1 MSKILIIGG
10 VAGGASLAARLRRL
24 DEQAEIILIEKGP
37 YISYANCGLPYY
49 IGDAIPQREK
59 LFVQSV
65 SGFSQRFKI
74 DIRTLSEAVQII
86 PERKTV
92 CIRKAE
98 TGETYEENYDK
109 LLLSPGANP
118 IVPDLPGIRSE
129 GIFTLRDVTD
139 TDRIKQHMRQHN
151 VEDAVVVGGGFIGL
165 EMAENLTMAG
175 LEVHL
180 VEKAPQ
186 VMTPLDPEMAN
197 FIHQKMYDN
206 GISLHLC
213 CGVTAFEPDGTAIRV
228 HLDNGTEIKTSMV
241 LLCMGVRPNTALA
254 EAAGLRLGSLGGI
267 AVNSYM
273 QTSDPDIYAVGDA
286 VEIPHMLLQH
296 PVLLPLAGPANK
308 EARIAADNI
317 AFGNHRQ
324 YRGCIGTAI
333 AKIFDLHAATV
344 GLNEKQLAKE
354 GIPYIASHT
363 HSASHASYYPASKM
377 VDTKL
382 LFHPETGQILGA
394 QIIGMQGVDKRVEM
408 IAQIIR
414 HKGTVEDLCET
425 EQAYAPPFASAK
437 DPVNMAGFVA
447 ENILHDRYRIIQW
460 NEWQKHDKSG
470 TLLLDVRTPEEFRMG
485 HLPEAVNLEVDH
497 LRENLNQL
505 PKDKEIVIYCAIGLR
520 AYIAYRILT
529 QHGFTNI
536 RSISG
541 GYRTYQMAVK
551 KF

>member
-92 CIRKAE
+92 RIRQLE
-98 TGETYEENYDK
+98 SGETYEERYDK
-109 LLLSPGANP
+109 LLLSPGALP
-118 IVPDLPGIRSE
+118 VVPDLPGIRSE
-129 GIFTLRDVTD
+129 GIFTLRDVQD
-139 TDRIKQHMRQHN
+139 TDRIKQYLQERH
-151 VEDAVVVGGGFIGL
+151 VEEAVVAGGGFIGL

-186 VMTPLDPEMAN
+186 VMAPLDPEMAN
-197 FIHQKMYDN
+197 FIHQKLYDN
-206 GISLHLC
+206 GISLHLR
-213 CGVTAFEPDGTAIRV
+213 CGITAFVPEAEGIRV
-228 HLDNGTEIKTSMV
+228 CLDNGEEIRTGMV
-241 LLCMGVRPNTALA
+241 LLCMGVKPNTTLA
-254 EAAGLRLGSLGGI
+254 EAAGLRIGSLGGI
-267 AVNSYM
+267 AVNSHM

-286 VEIPHMLLQH
+286 VEIPHLLLQR

-317 AFGNHRQ
+317 ASGNHRS
-324 YRGCIGTAI
+324 YKGCIGTAI
-333 AKIFDLHAATV
+333 TKVFDLHAATV
-344 GLNEKQLAKE
+344 GLNEKQLKRE
-354 GIPYIASHT
+354 GLPYIASHT

-377 VDTKL
+377 MDLKI
-382 LFHPETGQILGA
+382 LFHPETGRLWGA
-394 QIIGMQGVDKRVEM
+394 QIVGMQGVDKRIEM
-408 IAQIIR
+408 MAQIIR
-414 HKGTVEDLCET
+414 HQGTVEELCET

-447 ENILHDRYRIIQW
+447 ENLLQDRCRVLQW
-460 NEWQKHDKSG
+460 DEWLQRDKSG
-470 TLLLDVRTPEEFRMG
+470 TLLVDVRTPEEFRTG
-485 HLPEAVNLEVDH
+485 HLPEAVNMELDQ
-497 LRENLNQL
+497 LRENLDKL
-505 PKDKEIVIYCAIGLR
+505 PRDKEIVLYCAIGLR
-520 AYIAYRILT
+520 AYLAYRILA
-529 QHGFTNI
+529 QHGFTNLY
-536 RSISG
+536 SISG
-541 GYRTYQMAVK
+541 GYRTCQMAMK
-551 KF
+551 QF

>member
-213 CGVTAFEPDGTAIRV
+213 CGVTAFEPDGPAIRV

-267 AVNSYM
+267 AVNSHM

-286 VEIPHMLLQH
+286 E
-296 PVLLPLAGPANK
+296 
-308 EARIAADNI
+308 
-317 AFGNHRQ
+317 
-324 YRGCIGTAI
+324 
-333 AKIFDLHAATV
+333 
-344 GLNEKQLAKE
+344 
-354 GIPYIASHT
+354 
-363 HSASHASYYPASKM
+363 
-377 VDTKL
+377 
-382 LFHPETGQILGA
+382 
-394 QIIGMQGVDKRVEM
+394 
-408 IAQIIR
+408 
-414 HKGTVEDLCET
+414 
-425 EQAYAPPFASAK
+425 
-437 DPVNMAGFVA
+437 
-447 ENILHDRYRIIQW
+447 
-460 NEWQKHDKSG
+460 
-470 TLLLDVRTPEEFRMG
+470 
-485 HLPEAVNLEVDH
+485 
-497 LRENLNQL
+497 
-505 PKDKEIVIYCAIGLR
+505 
-520 AYIAYRILT
+520 
-529 QHGFTNI
+529 
-536 RSISG
+536 
-541 GYRTYQMAVK
+541 
-551 KF
+551 